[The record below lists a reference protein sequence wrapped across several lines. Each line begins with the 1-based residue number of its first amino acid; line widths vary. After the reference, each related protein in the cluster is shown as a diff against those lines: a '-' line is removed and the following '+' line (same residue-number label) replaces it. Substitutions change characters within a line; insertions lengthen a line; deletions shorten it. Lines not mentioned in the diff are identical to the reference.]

1 MTYNTAPRAG
11 DALRRVPHAANIDTA
26 LAPPGQ
32 HEQPGLLAEQLT
44 AVVQD
49 IITTQHRSARQRG
62 VAGRRDYDGGEVRSV
77 YFGHKTD
84 DGQRLTLGA
93 WAALGNDGRVHDP
106 HIIIY
111 EVDRYGAYAGAVR
124 SYYLDTPDHSD
135 ASLAEPQ
142 VFCYEYDYTELN
154 DVFIS
159 QDKVQPTEVD
169 SQELA
174 DVCDLLQHATIQSP
188 DYYTHQA
195 LNKGSRM
202 LRPERWSLPSV
213 DAVGQMG
220 QRALQLVAGSCRA
233 LLSKSKRIPLASHM
247 SELVRGGASNDA

>member
-1 MTYNTAPRAG
+1 MTYNTPPRAG

-49 IITTQHRSARQRG
+49 AITTQYRSARRRGAADRQR
-62 VAGRRDYDGGEVRSV
+62 YDGGEVRSV
-77 YFGHKTD
+77 YFGRETD
-84 DGQRLTLGA
+84 SGQRLTLSA
-93 WAALGNDGRVHDP
+93 RAALDNDGRVHDP

-111 EVDRYGAYAGAVR
+111 EVDRYGAYAGVVR
-124 SYYLDTPDHSD
+124 SYYLDASDHSD

-142 VFCYEYDYTELN
+142 VFCYEYDYTELT
-154 DVFIS
+154 DAFAPVK
-159 QDKVQPTEVD
+159 KVQPTEVD

-195 LNKGSRM
+195 LDKGSRM
-202 LRPERWSLPSV
+202 LRPERWPLPSV
-213 DAVGQMG
+213 DVVGQMG
-220 QRALQLVAGSCRA
+220 QRALKLAGSCRA
-233 LLSKSKRIPLASHM
+233 LLGKSKRIPLASHM

>member
-11 DALRRVPHAANIDTA
+11 DALRRVPHVTNTGTE

-49 IITTQHRSARQRG
+49 IITTQYRSARRRGAADRQR
-62 VAGRRDYDGGEVRSV
+62 YDGGEVRSV
-77 YFGHKTD
+77 YFGHETD

-93 WAALGNDGRVHDP
+93 WAALDKDGRVYDP
-106 HIIIY
+106 HIVIY
-111 EVDRYGAYAGAVR
+111 EVDKYGAYAGAVR
-124 SYYLDTPDHSD
+124 SYYLDAPDHSD

-159 QDKVQPTEVD
+159 QDKVQPAEVD
-169 SQELA
+169 DQEMA
-174 DVCDLLQHATIQSP
+174 DVYALLQRATIQSP
-188 DYYTHQA
+188 DYYTHQEFDKI
-195 LNKGSRM
+195 NRM
-202 LRPERWSLPSV
+202 LRPERWPRTAV
-213 DAVGQMG
+213 DMVGQIG
-220 QRALQLVAGSCRA
+220 QRALQLAGSCLA
-233 LLSKSKRIPLASHM
+233 LLGKGQRIPLTSHM

>member
-1 MTYNTAPRAG
+1 MTYNTPPRAG

-49 IITTQHRSARQRG
+49 IITTQYRSARRRGAADRQR
-62 VAGRRDYDGGEVRSV
+62 YDGGEVRSV

-93 WAALGNDGRVHDP
+93 WAALDDDGQVHDP

-124 SYYLDTPDHSD
+124 SYYLDTPSHSD
-135 ASLAEPQ
+135 ASPAEPQ
-142 VFCYEYDYTELN
+142 VFCYEYDYTELD

-188 DYYTHQA
+188 DYYTHQE
-195 LNKGSRM
+195 LDKVDRM
-202 LRPERWSLPSV
+202 LRPERWPLPSV
-213 DAVGQMG
+213 DVVGQMG
-220 QRALQLVAGSCRA
+220 QRALKLAGSCRA
-233 LLSKSKRIPLASHM
+233 LLGKGKRIPLASHM

>member
-1 MTYNTAPRAG
+1 MTYSTAPRVG
-11 DALRRVPHAANIDTA
+11 DALRRTPYTANTDA
-26 LAPPGQ
+26 ECAPPGQ

-49 IITTQHRSARQRG
+49 IITTQYRSARQRSA
-62 VAGRRDYDGGEVRSV
+62 AGRRCYDGGEVRSV
-77 YFGHKTD
+77 YFGHETD
-84 DGQRLTLGA
+84 SGQRLTLSA
-93 WAALGNDGRVHDP
+93 RAALDDDGQVHDP

-111 EVDRYGAYAGAVR
+111 EVDRYGAYAGVVR
-124 SYYLDTPDHSD
+124 SYYLDASDHSD

-142 VFCYEYDYTELN
+142 VFCYEYDYTELT
-154 DVFIS
+154 DAFAPVK
-159 QDKVQPTEVD
+159 KVQPTEVD

-202 LRPERWSLPSV
+202 LRPERWPLPSV
-213 DAVGQMG
+213 DMVGQMG
-220 QRALQLVAGSCRA
+220 QRALQLAGSCLA
-233 LLSKSKRIPLASHM
+233 LLSKGQRIPLAPHM
-247 SELVRGGASNDA
+247 SELVRGGASDDA

>member
-1 MTYNTAPRAG
+1 MTYNTTPRAG
-11 DALRRVPHAANIDTA
+11 DALRRVPHAANTDA
-26 LAPPGQ
+26 ECAPPGQ

-49 IITTQHRSARQRG
+49 IITTQYRSARRRGAADRQR
-62 VAGRRDYDGGEVRSV
+62 YDGGEVRSV

-84 DGQRLTLGA
+84 SGQRLTLSA
-93 WAALGNDGRVHDP
+93 WAALDKDGRVCDP
-106 HIIIY
+106 HIVIY
-111 EVDRYGAYAGAVR
+111 EVDKYGAYAGAVR
-124 SYYLDTPDHSD
+124 SYYLDAPDHSD

-159 QDKVQPTEVD
+159 QDKVQSTEVY

-174 DVCDLLQHATIQSP
+174 DVCALLQQAIVQSP
-188 DYYTHQA
+188 EQYAHQE
-195 LNKGSRM
+195 LDEVDRM
-202 LRPERWSLPSV
+202 LRPERWPRTAV
-213 DAVGQMG
+213 DTVGQMG
-220 QRALQLVAGSCRA
+220 QRALQLAGSCLA
-233 LLSKSKRIPLASHM
+233 LLGKGQRIPLTSHM

>member
-11 DALRRVPHAANIDTA
+11 DALRRVPHVTNTGTE

-49 IITTQHRSARQRG
+49 AITTQYRSARRRGAADRQR
-62 VAGRRDYDGGEVRSV
+62 YDGGEGRSV
-77 YFGHKTD
+77 YFGHETD

-93 WAALGNDGRVHDP
+93 WAALDKDGRVYDP
-106 HIIIY
+106 HIVIY
-111 EVDRYGAYAGAVR
+111 EVDKYGAYAGAVR
-124 SYYLDTPDHSD
+124 SYYLDAPDHSD

-159 QDKVQPTEVD
+159 QDKVQPAEVD
-169 SQELA
+169 DQEMA
-174 DVCDLLQHATIQSP
+174 DVYALLQRATIQSP
-188 DYYTHQA
+188 DYYTHQEFDKI
-195 LNKGSRM
+195 NRM
-202 LRPERWSLPSV
+202 LRPERWPRTAV
-213 DAVGQMG
+213 DMVGQIG
-220 QRALQLVAGSCRA
+220 QRALQLAGSCLA
-233 LLSKSKRIPLASHM
+233 LLGKGQRIPLTSHM

>member
-1 MTYNTAPRAG
+1 MTYNTTPRAG
-11 DALRRVPHAANIDTA
+11 DDLRLASHVTNTGTEF
-26 LAPPGQ
+26 APPGQ

-49 IITTQHRSARQRG
+49 IITAQHRNARQRG
-62 VAGRRDYDGGEVRSV
+62 AAGQRYYDGGEVRSV

-84 DGQRLTLGA
+84 SGQRLTLSA
-93 WAALGNDGRVHDP
+93 RAALDDDGQVHDP

-124 SYYLDTPDHSD
+124 SYYLDAPDHSD

-154 DVFIS
+154 DVFKS

-202 LRPERWSLPSV
+202 LRPERWGLT
-213 DAVGQMG
+213 AIQTAEQIA
-220 QRALQLVAGSCRA
+220 QRALQLV
-233 LLSKSKRIPLASHM
+233 L
-247 SELVRGGASNDA
+247 

>member
-1 MTYNTAPRAG
+1 MTYNTPPRAG
-11 DALRRVPHAANIDTA
+11 DALRRTPYTANTDA
-26 LAPPGQ
+26 ECAPPGQ

-62 VAGRRDYDGGEVRSV
+62 AAGRRYYDGGEVRSV
-77 YFGHKTD
+77 YFGYETD
-84 DGQRLTLGA
+84 SGQRLTLGT
-93 WAALGNDGRVHDP
+93 WAALDKDGRVHDP

-124 SYYLDTPDHSD
+124 SYYLDTPSHSD

-142 VFCYEYDYTELN
+142 VFCYEYDYTKLN
-154 DVFIS
+154 DAFAPV
-159 QDKVQPTEVD
+159 KKAQPTEVD

-174 DVCDLLQHATIQSP
+174 EVCTLLQHATVQSP
-188 DYYTHQA
+188 EYYTHQA
-195 LNKGSRM
+195 LDKGSRM

-220 QRALQLVAGSCRA
+220 QRALKLAGSCRA
-233 LLSKSKRIPLASHM
+233 LLSKSKRIPLASHI
-247 SELVRGGASNDA
+247 SELVRGGAGNDA

>member
-1 MTYNTAPRAG
+1 MTYNTPPRAG
-11 DALRRVPHAANIDTA
+11 DALRRTPYTANTDA
-26 LAPPGQ
+26 ECAPPGQ
-32 HEQPGLLAEQLT
+32 HERPGLLAEQLT

-62 VAGRRDYDGGEVRSV
+62 AAGRRYYDGGEVRSV

-84 DGQRLTLGA
+84 SGQRLTLSA
-93 WAALGNDGRVHDP
+93 WAALDDDGQVHDP

-135 ASLAEPQ
+135 ASLAGPQ

-154 DVFIS
+154 DVFIP

-169 SQELA
+169 GQELA

-202 LRPERWSLPSV
+202 LRPERWPLPSV
-213 DAVGQMG
+213 AVGQMG

-233 LLSKSKRIPLASHM
+233 LLSKSKRIPFASHM

>member
-1 MTYNTAPRAG
+1 MTYNTPPRAG
-11 DALRRVPHAANIDTA
+11 DALRRVPHAANTDA
-26 LAPPGQ
+26 ECAPPGQ
-32 HEQPGLLAEQLT
+32 HERPGLLAEQLT

-49 IITTQHRSARQRG
+49 TITTQYRSARRRGAADRQR
-62 VAGRRDYDGGEVRSV
+62 YDGGEVRSV

-84 DGQRLTLGA
+84 SGQRLTLSA
-93 WAALGNDGRVHDP
+93 RAALDDDGQVHDP

-124 SYYLDTPDHSD
+124 SYYLDAPDHSD

-159 QDKVQPTEVD
+159 QDKVQSTEVY

-202 LRPERWSLPSV
+202 LRPERWGLPSV

-220 QRALQLVAGSCRA
+220 QRALQLAAGSCRG
-233 LLSKSKRIPLASHM
+233 LLSKGKRIPLASHM
-247 SELVRGGASNDA
+247 SELVRGGAHDDA

>member
-1 MTYNTAPRAG
+1 MTYNTPPCAG
-11 DALRRVPHAANIDTA
+11 DALRRTPYTANTDA
-26 LAPPGQ
+26 ECAPPGQ

-49 IITTQHRSARQRG
+49 AITTQHRSARRRGAADRQR
-62 VAGRRDYDGGEVRSV
+62 YDGGEVRSV

-84 DGQRLTLGA
+84 SGQRLTLSA
-93 WAALGNDGRVHDP
+93 RAALDNDGRVRDP

-124 SYYLDTPDHSD
+124 SYYLDAPDHSD
-135 ASLAEPQ
+135 ASPAEPQ

-195 LNKGSRM
+195 LDKGSRM

-220 QRALQLVAGSCRA
+220 QRALQLVAGSCRV

>member
-11 DALRRVPHAANIDTA
+11 DALRRVPHAANTDA
-26 LAPPGQ
+26 ECAPPGQ

-49 IITTQHRSARQRG
+49 IITTQYRSARRRGAADRQR
-62 VAGRRDYDGGEVRSV
+62 YDGGEVRSV

-93 WAALGNDGRVHDP
+93 WAALDDDGQVHDP

-124 SYYLDTPDHSD
+124 SYYLDTPSHSD
-135 ASLAEPQ
+135 ASPAEPQ
-142 VFCYEYDYTELN
+142 VFCYEYDYTELD

-188 DYYTHQA
+188 DYYTHQE
-195 LNKGSRM
+195 LDKVDRM
-202 LRPERWSLPSV
+202 LRPERWPLPSV
-213 DAVGQMG
+213 DMVGQMG
-220 QRALQLVAGSCRA
+220 QRALKLAGSCRA
-233 LLSKSKRIPLASHM
+233 LLSKGKRIPLAPHM
-247 SELVRGGASNDA
+247 SELVRGGASDDA

>member
-1 MTYNTAPRAG
+1 MTYDTAPRVG
-11 DALRRVPHAANIDTA
+11 DALHLPSHATNTGAE

-49 IITTQHRSARQRG
+49 IITTQYRSARRRGAADRQR
-62 VAGRRDYDGGEVRSV
+62 YDGGEVRSV

-84 DGQRLTLGA
+84 SGQRLTLGT
-93 WAALGNDGRVHDP
+93 WAALDKDGRVHDP
-106 HIIIY
+106 HIVIY
-111 EVDRYGAYAGAVR
+111 EVDKYGAYAGAVR
-124 SYYLDTPDHSD
+124 SYYLDAPDHSD
-135 ASLAEPQ
+135 ASVAEPQ
-142 VFCYEYDYTELN
+142 VFCYEYDYTKL
-154 DVFIS
+154 DDAFIS

-195 LNKGSRM
+195 LDKGSRM
-202 LRPERWSLPSV
+202 LRPERWPLPSV
-213 DAVGQMG
+213 DVVGQMG
-220 QRALQLVAGSCRA
+220 QRALKLAGSYRA
-233 LLSKSKRIPLASHM
+233 LLSKSKRIPLAPHM
-247 SELVRGGASNDA
+247 GELVRGGASNDM

>member
-11 DALRRVPHAANIDTA
+11 DDLRLASHVTNTGTEF
-26 LAPPGQ
+26 APPGQ
-32 HEQPGLLAEQLT
+32 HEQPGLLAEQFT

-49 IITTQHRSARQRG
+49 IIATQHRSARQRG
-62 VAGRRDYDGGEVRSV
+62 AAGRRYYDGGEVRSV
-77 YFGHKTD
+77 YFGYETDSGQRFTLSARAALDD
-84 DGQRLTLGA
+84 DGQ
-93 WAALGNDGRVHDP
+93 VHDP
-106 HIIIY
+106 HLIIY
-111 EVDRYGAYAGAVR
+111 EVDRYGTYAGAVR
-124 SYYLDTPDHSD
+124 SYYLDAPDHSD

-159 QDKVQPTEVD
+159 QDKVQSTEVY

-202 LRPERWSLPSV
+202 LRPERWPLPSV
-213 DAVGQMG
+213 DAVGQ
-220 QRALQLVAGSCRA
+220 RALQLVVGACRA

>member
-1 MTYNTAPRAG
+1 MTYNTTPRAG
-11 DALRRVPHAANIDTA
+11 DDLRLASHVTNTGTEF
-26 LAPPGQ
+26 APPGQ

-49 IITTQHRSARQRG
+49 IITAQHRNARQRG
-62 VAGRRDYDGGEVRSV
+62 AAGQRYYDGGEVRSV

-84 DGQRLTLGA
+84 SGQRLTLSA
-93 WAALGNDGRVHDP
+93 RAALDDDGQVHDP

-124 SYYLDTPDHSD
+124 SYYLDAPDHSD

-202 LRPERWSLPSV
+202 LRPERWGLT
-213 DAVGQMG
+213 AIQTAEQIA
-220 QRALQLVAGSCRA
+220 QRALQLV
-233 LLSKSKRIPLASHM
+233 L
-247 SELVRGGASNDA
+247 

>member
-11 DALRRVPHAANIDTA
+11 DALRRVPHAANTDA
-26 LAPPGQ
+26 ECAPPGQ
-32 HEQPGLLAEQLT
+32 HERPGLLAEQLT

-49 IITTQHRSARQRG
+49 IITTQYRSARRRGAADRQR
-62 VAGRRDYDGGEVRSV
+62 YDGGEVRSV

-93 WAALGNDGRVHDP
+93 WAALDDDGQVHDP

-124 SYYLDTPDHSD
+124 SYYLDTPSHSD
-135 ASLAEPQ
+135 ASPAEPQ
-142 VFCYEYDYTELN
+142 VFCYEYDYTELD

-188 DYYTHQA
+188 DYYTHQE
-195 LNKGSRM
+195 LDKVDRM
-202 LRPERWSLPSV
+202 LRPERWPLPSV
-213 DAVGQMG
+213 DMVGQMG
-220 QRALQLVAGSCRA
+220 QRALKLAGSCRA
-233 LLSKSKRIPLASHM
+233 LLSKGKRIPLAPHM
-247 SELVRGGASNDA
+247 SELVRGGASDDA

>member
-1 MTYNTAPRAG
+1 MTYNTTPRAG
-11 DALRRVPHAANIDTA
+11 DDLRLASHVTNTGTEF
-26 LAPPGQ
+26 APPGQ

-49 IITTQHRSARQRG
+49 IITTQYRSARRRGAADRQR
-62 VAGRRDYDGGEVRSV
+62 YDGGEVRSV

-84 DGQRLTLGA
+84 NGQRLTLSA
-93 WAALGNDGRVHDP
+93 WAALGKDGRVHDP
-106 HIIIY
+106 HIVIY

-124 SYYLDTPDHSD
+124 SYYLDAPDHSD

-202 LRPERWSLPSV
+202 LRPERWGLT
-213 DAVGQMG
+213 AIQTAEQIA
-220 QRALQLVAGSCRA
+220 QRALQLV
-233 LLSKSKRIPLASHM
+233 L
-247 SELVRGGASNDA
+247 

>member
-1 MTYNTAPRAG
+1 MTYNTPPRAG
-11 DALRRVPHAANIDTA
+11 DALRRTPYTANTDA
-26 LAPPGQ
+26 ECAPPGQ
-32 HEQPGLLAEQLT
+32 HERPGLLAEQLT

-49 IITTQHRSARQRG
+49 TITTQYRSARRRGAADRQR
-62 VAGRRDYDGGEVRSV
+62 YDGGEVRSV

-84 DGQRLTLGA
+84 SGQRLTLSA
-93 WAALGNDGRVHDP
+93 RAALDKDGRVRDP
-106 HIIIY
+106 HIVIY
-111 EVDRYGAYAGAVR
+111 EVDKYGAYAGAVR
-124 SYYLDTPDHSD
+124 SYYLDAPDHSD

-159 QDKVQPTEVD
+159 QDKVQSTEVY

-202 LRPERWSLPSV
+202 LRPERWPRIAV
-213 DAVGQMG
+213 DTVGQMA
-220 QRALQLVAGSCRA
+220 QRALQLVG
-233 LLSKSKRIPLASHM
+233 
-247 SELVRGGASNDA
+247 

>member
-1 MTYNTAPRAG
+1 MTYNPAPRAG

-49 IITTQHRSARQRG
+49 IITTQYRSARRRGAADRQR
-62 VAGRRDYDGGEVRSV
+62 YDGGEVRSV

-93 WAALGNDGRVHDP
+93 WAALDDDGQVHDP

-124 SYYLDTPDHSD
+124 SYYLDTPSHSD
-135 ASLAEPQ
+135 ASPAEPQ
-142 VFCYEYDYTELN
+142 VFCYEYDYTELD

-188 DYYTHQA
+188 DYYTHQE
-195 LNKGSRM
+195 LDKVDRM
-202 LRPERWSLPSV
+202 LRPERWPLPSV
-213 DAVGQMG
+213 DMVGQMG
-220 QRALQLVAGSCRA
+220 QRALKLAGSCRA
-233 LLSKSKRIPLASHM
+233 LLSKGKRIPLAPHM
-247 SELVRGGASNDA
+247 SELVRGGASDDA

>member
-1 MTYNTAPRAG
+1 MTYNTPPRAG

-49 IITTQHRSARQRG
+49 TITTQYRSARRRGAADRQR
-62 VAGRRDYDGGEVRSV
+62 YDGGEVRSV
-77 YFGHKTD
+77 YFGHETN
-84 DGQRLTLGA
+84 DGQRLTLSA
-93 WAALGNDGRVHDP
+93 WAALDKDGRVHDP
-106 HIIIY
+106 HIVIY

-124 SYYLDTPDHSD
+124 SYYLDTPSHSD

-142 VFCYEYDYTELN
+142 VFCYEYDYTKLD

-159 QDKVQPTEVD
+159 QDEVQPAEVD
-169 SQELA
+169 DQEMA
-174 DVCDLLQHATIQSP
+174 DVYALLQRATIQSP
-188 DYYTHQA
+188 DYYTHQE
-195 LNKGSRM
+195 LDKVDRM
-202 LRPERWSLPSV
+202 LRPERWPLPSV
-213 DAVGQMG
+213 DVVGQMC
-220 QRALQLVAGSCRA
+220 QRALQLAGSCRA
-233 LLSKSKRIPLASHM
+233 LLGKGKRIPLASHM

>member
-1 MTYNTAPRAG
+1 MTYNTPPRAG
-11 DALRRVPHAANIDTA
+11 DALRRTPYTANTDA
-26 LAPPGQ
+26 ECAPPGQ
-32 HEQPGLLAEQLT
+32 HERPGLLAEQLT

-49 IITTQHRSARQRG
+49 IITTQHRSARRRGAADRQR
-62 VAGRRDYDGGEVRSV
+62 YDGGEVRSV

-84 DGQRLTLGA
+84 SGQRLTLSA
-93 WAALGNDGRVHDP
+93 RAALDKDGRVRDP
-106 HIIIY
+106 HIVIY
-111 EVDRYGAYAGAVR
+111 EVDKYGAYAGAVR
-124 SYYLDTPDHSD
+124 SYYLDAPDHSD

-159 QDKVQPTEVD
+159 QDKVQSTEVY

-202 LRPERWSLPSV
+202 LRPERWPRIAV
-213 DAVGQMG
+213 DTVGQMA
-220 QRALQLVAGSCRA
+220 QRALQLVG
-233 LLSKSKRIPLASHM
+233 
-247 SELVRGGASNDA
+247 

>member
-11 DALRRVPHAANIDTA
+11 DALRRVPHVTNTGTE

-49 IITTQHRSARQRG
+49 AITTQYRSARRRGAADRQR
-62 VAGRRDYDGGEVRSV
+62 YDGGEVRSV
-77 YFGHKTD
+77 YFGHETD

-93 WAALGNDGRVHDP
+93 WAALDKDGRVYDP
-106 HIIIY
+106 HIVIY
-111 EVDRYGAYAGAVR
+111 EVDKYGAYAGAVR
-124 SYYLDTPDHSD
+124 SYYLDAPDHSD

-159 QDKVQPTEVD
+159 QDKVQPAEVD
-169 SQELA
+169 DQEMA
-174 DVCDLLQHATIQSP
+174 DVYALLQRATIQSP
-188 DYYTHQA
+188 DYYTHQEFDKI
-195 LNKGSRM
+195 NRM
-202 LRPERWSLPSV
+202 LRPERWPRTAV
-213 DAVGQMG
+213 DMVGQIG
-220 QRALQLVAGSCRA
+220 QRALQLAGSCLA
-233 LLSKSKRIPLASHM
+233 LLGKGQRIPLTSHM

>member
-1 MTYNTAPRAG
+1 MTYNTPPRAG
-11 DALRRVPHAANIDTA
+11 DALRLASHVTNTGTEF
-26 LAPPGQ
+26 APPGQ

-62 VAGRRDYDGGEVRSV
+62 AAGRRHYDGGEVRSA

-84 DGQRLTLGA
+84 SGQRLTLSA
-93 WAALGNDGRVHDP
+93 RAALDDDGQVYDP

-142 VFCYEYDYTELN
+142 VFCYEYDYTEL
-154 DVFIS
+154 DDAFMP

-169 SQELA
+169 GQELA

-213 DAVGQMG
+213 DVVGQMG